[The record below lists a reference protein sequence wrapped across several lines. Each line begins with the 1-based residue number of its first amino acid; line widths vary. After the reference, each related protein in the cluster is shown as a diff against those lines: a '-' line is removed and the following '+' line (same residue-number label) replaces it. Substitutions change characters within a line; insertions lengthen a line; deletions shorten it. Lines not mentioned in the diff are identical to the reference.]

1 MSRSGFESLAAHH
14 AGVAAPR
21 RLASSNLAACAFES
35 HLPHPMPISSKRAER
50 RILVPEVPG
59 SRPGWAARASVAQLA
74 ECPFRTGRK
83 AVRDRP
89 EAPCPASPMAGG
101 TSLRRAVMPVRVRR
115 WVPCHVSSYGES
127 AELVPPRQRVRDLHA
142 ALDGEWGN
150 RQSRRSLEREM
161 RVRIALPQLMPS

>member
-1 MSRSGFESLAAHH
+1 VSRSGFESLAAHH
-14 AGVAAPR
+14 AGVTATG

-89 EAPCPASPMAGG
+89 EARCPASPMAGG
-101 TSLRRAVMPVRVRR
+101 TSLRRAVVPVRVRR
-115 WVPCHVSSYGES
+115 RVPCHVSSYGES

-142 ALDGEWGN
+142 ALGGN
-150 RQSRRSLEREM
+150 GVTGNPAGLLGSEM
-161 RVRIALPQLMPS
+161 RARIALP